1 MNKLE
6 LYNEI
11 ERQLRES
18 CFTTW
23 EAFQYNIHREPSNS
37 VYIQEPADP
46 SWHTVSLYA
55 SLA

>member
-11 ERQLRES
+11 ERQLGES

-46 SWHTVSLYA
+46 SWHTVSLYT